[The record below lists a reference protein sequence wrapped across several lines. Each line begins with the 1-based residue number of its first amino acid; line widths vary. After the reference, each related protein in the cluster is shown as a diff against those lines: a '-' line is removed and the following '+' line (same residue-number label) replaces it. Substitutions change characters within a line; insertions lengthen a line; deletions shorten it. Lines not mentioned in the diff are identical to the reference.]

1 MGAFGQERLLTRR
14 LAVLAF
20 YAGVIGLL
28 FSSGSC
34 GAQRTATASS
44 AKPAART
51 ALAADARSFSDSTAV
66 SGMLGF
72 LASDA
77 LAGRATGSEGLE
89 QAAAFLESRLAEY
102 GVKPYYTTYRDT
114 LSNLAE
120 TAFNIVG
127 YIPGQDPNLRDQT
140 LLLGAHYDHIGQ
152 LPGTDGDR
160 IANGANDNASG
171 TVTLLEMARYF
182 GANPPARSLL
192 IVFFSAEERGLLGSK
207 HLAARLR
214 DEGFPLYAML
224 NFEMTGVPMR
234 DKDYLVYITG
244 FDKSNLAEVSN
255 RYGGEGLVG
264 FLPQAAEFNL
274 FQRSDNYPF
283 YEVFRVPAHTYSS
296 FDFTNY
302 PYYHQPQDEASQLDA
317 GHMARLV
324 NRLIVAVRGVANA
337 PDKELILR

>member
-1 MGAFGQERLLTRR
+1 MGALTRERLLSRKLGI
-14 LAVLAF
+14 LALF
-20 YAGVIGLL
+20 GAGLGALV
-28 FSSGSC
+28 SC
-34 GAQRTATASS
+34 GAPKSATSS
-44 AKPAART
+44 GPAGRT
-51 ALAADARSFSDSTAV
+51 ALSAEMGSFSDSTGI
-66 SGMLGF
+66 SGILDF

-102 GVKPYYTTYRDT
+102 GVKPYFATYRDT

-120 TAFNIVG
+120 TAYNIVG
-127 YIPGQDPNLRDQT
+127 YIPGNDPGLRDQT

-171 TVTLLEMARYF
+171 TATLLEMARYF
-182 GANPPARSLL
+182 GANPPARSLM

-214 DEGFPLYAML
+214 EGGFPLYAML

-283 YEVFRVPAHTYSS
+283 YEAFRVPAHTYSS

-324 NRLIVAVRGVANA
+324 NRLLPAVRGVANA
-337 PDKELILR
+337 PEKELILR